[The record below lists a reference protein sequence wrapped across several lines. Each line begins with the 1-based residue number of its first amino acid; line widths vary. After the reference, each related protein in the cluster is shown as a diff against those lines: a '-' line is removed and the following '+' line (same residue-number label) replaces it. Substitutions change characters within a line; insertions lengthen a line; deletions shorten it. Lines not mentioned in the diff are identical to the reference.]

1 MHRTAVINVVGLTRA
16 LLGPDTPHLS
26 ALAQNGAIR
35 SLRTVTPAVTSTV
48 QSTFLTGLPPSGHG
62 IVGNGWY
69 FRDLSEVWFWRQ
81 SNRLVSGEKV
91 WETARRRDPRV
102 TCAKLFWWY
111 NMYSS
116 AEWSVTPRPMYP
128 ADGRKIPAIYSH
140 PADLAQRLESDIGP
154 FPFFDFW
161 GPRAG
166 IASSQWIARAGR
178 RVWEWHRPTLTLVYL
193 PHLDYN
199 LQRLGPGHPGVH
211 QDVREID
218 AVCGRLL
225 DYFRER
231 DTRVIVLS
239 EYGITPVAGAI
250 HINRVLR
257 EAGWIRVRPELGLEI
272 LDPGASPAFAVADHQ
287 IAHVYV
293 ADPAHR
299 SQVRKLL
306 EQVPGIERILD
317 REDQR
322 ELGLDHRRS
331 GDLVAISHADKW
343 FSYYYWLDDKSAPDF
358 ARTVDIHRK
367 PGYDPAELFVDPGIR
382 LPFLKVGLRLLQKA
396 LGFRYLMDLIPLDA
410 NLVQGSH
417 GRPTEDPNQG
427 PVFLSTEP
435 GLVPDG
441 GVPASGV
448 RDLILAHLFD

>member
-1 MHRTAVINVVGLTRA
+1 MHHTAVINVVGLTPA
-16 LLGPDTPHLS
+16 LLGPDTPNLN
-26 ALAQNGAIR
+26 ALARSGAVR
-35 SLRTVTPAVTSTV
+35 PLRTVTPAVTSTV

-69 FRDLSEVWFWRQ
+69 FRDLAQVWFWRQ
-81 SNRLVSGEKV
+81 SNHLVHGEKV
-91 WETARRRDPRV
+91 WESARRRDARV
-102 TCAKLFWWY
+102 TCAKLFWWH

-116 AEWSVTPRPMYP
+116 ADWSVTPRPMYP

-140 PADLAQRLESDIGP
+140 PGDLAERLENDIGP

-178 RVWEWHRPTLTLVYL
+178 RVWEWHRPTLTLIYL

-199 LQRLGPGHPGVH
+199 LQRLGPGHPDVH

-218 AVCGRLL
+218 SVCGRLL

-231 DTRVIVLS
+231 DARVIVLS

-257 EAGWIRVRPELGLEI
+257 QAGWIRVRPELGLEI
-272 LDPGASPAFAVADHQ
+272 LDPGASPAFAVSDHQ
-287 IAHVYV
+287 IAHVHV
-293 ADPAHR
+293 QDPSRR
-299 SQVRKLL
+299 SQVRTLL
-306 EQVPGIERILD
+306 ENTPGIEQVVD
-317 REDQR
+317 RRGQR
-322 ELGLDHRRS
+322 ELGLDHPRS
-331 GDLVAISHADKW
+331 GDLVAVSQADKW
-343 FSYYYWLDDKSAPDF
+343 FSYYYWLDDSVAPDF

-367 PGYDPAELFVDPGIR
+367 PGYDPAELFVDPEIR
-382 LPFLKVGLRLLQKA
+382 LPFLRVGRRLLQKA
-396 LGFRYLMDLIPLDA
+396 LGFRYLMDVIPLDA
-410 NLVQGSH
+410 NLVKGSH

-441 GVPASGV
+441 EIPAAKV
-448 RDLILAHLFD
+448 RDLILDHLLD